1 MSAEGQML
9 VGDVAFRRVRE
20 SGLDPTWV
28 GGLTMGA
35 DPVSY
40 AIAHRSWLEGDPLD
54 AFSVRKKAKEH
65 GTGQR
70 IEGGLPPDARC
81 LVVEDSM
88 TTGNSALQAV
98 EVVEAHGATVVG
110 VLTVVDREE
119 GGRARME
126 DAGYPLIAL
135 FSGTELLE
143 AARKAQG

>member
-1 MSAEGQML
+1 ML
-9 VGDVAFRRVRE
+9 VGHTAFLAIRE
-20 SGLDPTWV
+20 SGLDPTHV

-40 AIAHRSWLEGDPLD
+40 AIAHRSWLEGRPLD

-70 IEGGLPPDARC
+70 VEGGLPPEARC
-81 LVVEDSM
+81 LVIEDSM

-98 EVVEAHGATVVG
+98 EALEDHGATVVG

-119 GGRARME
+119 GGRERVE
-126 DAGYPLIAL
+126 GEGFPLLAL
-135 FSGTELLE
+135 FTGRDLLE
-143 AARKAQG
+143 AARGEER